1 MRSIASTWLLL
12 GVIFL
17 VYASCGMALFQE
29 NDPFHFG
36 SIAMSMWTFFEMSTL
51 EVRIF
56 FHVTHYTVELVDH
69 SLSEYLWMCGLCS
82 L

>member
-36 SIAMSMWTFFEMSTL
+36 SIAMSMWSFFEMATL
-51 EVRIF
+51 DVSIIIIYIYYLLFIYYYLLIF
-56 FHVTHYTVELVDH
+56 YNI
-69 SLSEYLWMCGLCS
+69 
-82 L
+82 